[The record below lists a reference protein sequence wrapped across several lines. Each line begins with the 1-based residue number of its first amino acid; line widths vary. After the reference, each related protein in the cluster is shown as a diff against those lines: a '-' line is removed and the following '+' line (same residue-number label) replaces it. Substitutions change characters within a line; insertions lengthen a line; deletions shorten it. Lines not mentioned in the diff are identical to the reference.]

1 MGVTAGIFLTS
12 ILLKEMHYLI
22 SSVYKISMAQTE
34 FVNKNVGV
42 ASAELECQANNS
54 LT

>member
-1 MGVTAGIFLTS
+1 MGVTTGIF
-12 ILLKEMHYLI
+12 LLKEMHYLI